1 MKQRNARLGCALL
14 VALCALGTG
23 ESVRAQAA
31 QPATPPCENAAY
43 RQFDFWV
50 GEWDV
55 FVAGGRQ
62 AGTSSIQLILNK
74 CVVFENWTG
83 ARGYIGK
90 SFNFHNNQTRKW
102 SQVWVDGAGGNIFFE
117 GEFRDGTLY
126 YTATTLDAQGAK
138 TWHKLTFFNLG
149 PDKVRQLWEQSTD
162 DGKTWN
168 TVFDGE
174 YRRKK

>member
-1 MKQRNARLGCALL
+1 MKHSKAKLACALL
-14 VALCALGTG
+14 VALCALGTVA
-23 ESVRAQAA
+23 SVRAQAA
-31 QPATPPCENAAY
+31 QTPPCENAAY

-55 FVAGGRQ
+55 FVAGDRPAGR
-62 AGTSSIQLILNK
+62 SSIQLILNQ

-83 ARGYIGK
+83 ARGYVGK
-90 SFNFHNNQTRKW
+90 SFNFYNNQTKKW
-102 SQVWVDGAGGNIFFE
+102 NQVWVDGAGGNIFFE

-126 YTATTLDAQGAK
+126 YTATTLDAQAAK
-138 TWHKLTFFNLG
+138 TQHKLTFYNLG

-162 DGKTWN
+162 GGKTWN